1 MEINTHQEN
10 LVAAGL
16 LYTII
21 ACFML
26 TLFYSD
32 IWKVGLLWNVKMWF
46 SPVYLNCF
54 LFFSFSSHRAF
65 PLIFFFYSLLLL
77 PHPLISLPFPGPGPS
92 WQTQPSR
99 VQASMLT
106 QQNHSFPGPA
116 PTPHSRISHLSA
128 QRKGEGGSA
137 QLPLS
142 WQNASPWI
150 FPHFHQQ
157 PCLALSPTPP
167 LFLLSS

>member
-116 PTPHSRISHLSA
+116 PTPPEYFSTLSNVGSSPHSHWQCKRVLIVMHHC
-128 QRKGEGGSA
+128 
-137 QLPLS
+137 QL
-142 WQNASPWI
+142 WR
-150 FPHFHQQ
+150 
-157 PCLALSPTPP
+157 
-167 LFLLSS
+167 LLSFLI